1 MAVNRYMHNPLKYFK
16 LHPDVKAP
24 MFATE
29 GSACF
34 DIHAFIPDGTEVVA
48 YDTWGDYRKLVVN
61 EKESIFLTKGT
72 RALIPTGLI
81 FDIDKG
87 WSVRLHSRSGLALKA
102 GLVLANAEGVIDSDY
117 VEPVFVMMINVGDRH
132 QTLSNGDRIC
142 QGEKIMSYH
151 YGLEEVNE
159 KPLKKADRDGGFG
172 ATGTK

>member
-16 LHPDVKAP
+16 LHPDVKTP
-24 MFATE
+24 KFATE

-34 DIHAFIPDGTEVVA
+34 DLHAFIPDGTEVVT
-48 YDTWGDYRKLVVN
+48 YDTWGDYRKIEVN
-61 EKESIFLTKGT
+61 QKLYLTKGT

-81 FDIDKG
+81 FDIDEG
-87 WSVRLHSRSGLALKA
+87 WSVRLHSRSGLALRS

-151 YGLEEVNE
+151 YGLEEMNE

-172 ATGTK
+172 STGTK